1 MARLKNTL
9 IYSRKAYH
17 ADEEFARSVLETSK
31 IATSKRHHIALLH
44 QRYPSYIIKEL
55 FTYEHSCL
63 IIEENRRCQ
72 FDSSADAFAAY
83 KCEKQLHK
91 RLQEINDDLSDLF
104 SEDIDY

>member
-9 IYSRKAYH
+9 VYSRKAYH
-17 ADEEFARSVLETSK
+17 SDTEFGKNVIKTSK
-31 IATSKRHHIALLH
+31 IARNKNHHIKLL
-44 QRYPSYIIKEL
+44 QEIYPTYKIKPL
-55 FTYEHSCL
+55 YTYEHNCL

-83 KCEKQLHK
+83 KNEKQLQK
-91 RLQEINDDLSDLF
+91 RLQEINDNLSDLF

>member
-9 IYSRKAYH
+9 VYSRKAYNC
-17 ADEEFARSVLETSK
+17 DVEFLNSVENTAK
-31 IATSKRHHIALLH
+31 IARNKNHHIKLL
-44 QRYPSYIIKEL
+44 QEIYPTYKIKPL
-55 FTYEHSCL
+55 YTYEHNCL

-83 KCEKQLHK
+83 KNEKQLQK
-91 RLQEINDDLSDLF
+91 RLQEINDNLSDLF